1 MLRGRGYTFS
11 SSGGKD
17 SRQGSRKWASV
28 SGKSTGWLG
37 ERWAHAVVWAFH
49 SPVSCECHFEGVLLQ
64 SSDQL
69 LLVTRYSASEM
80 EVYPVN
86 LRVNS

>member
-1 MLRGRGYTFS
+1 
-11 SSGGKD
+11 
-17 SRQGSRKWASV
+17 V

-37 ERWAHAVVWAFH
+37 ERWGHAVGWAFH
-49 SPVSCECHFEGVLLQ
+49 SSVSCECHFEAMMLQ
-64 SSDQL
+64 SCDQV
-69 LLVTRYSASEM
+69 LLVTRYPASGM